1 MFVSCCYSV
10 VVFLFGFGGIMIF
23 SIVYRLLVCFLF
35 IRFLFLMC
43 NCCLVWLSGGIVSKM
58 FFFSVG
64 MVILVFSVVFCGL
77 IGIIIFRF
85 WLIILNSGCG
95 VIWIISYK
103 LLFGLLFLFGVF
115 WFFRWMC
122 WLLLMF
128 VGIFI
133 FSVFGIF
140 CLIMLKVL

>member
-1 MFVSCCYSV
+1 M
-10 VVFLFGFGGIMIF
+10 FLFGFGGITIF
-23 SIVYRLLVCFLF
+23 SIVYRSSVCFLF
-35 IRFLFLMC
+35 IRFLFLTRNRC
-43 NCCLVWLSGGIVSKM
+43 SVWLFGGIVSKM

-64 MVILVFSVVFCGL
+64 TVILVFSVVFYGL

-85 WLIILNSGCG
+85 WSIILNSGCG

-103 LLFGLLFLFGVF
+103 SLFGSSFSFGVF
-115 WFFRWMC
+115 WFFRRMR
-122 WLLLMF
+122 WLLSTF

-140 CLIMLKVL
+140 CSIMLKAL